1 VKAAVFWPESV
12 LEILAEIRPDELDK
26 IDRDVALLERFPRMY
41 PVKRSGLYR
50 GHRWFACG
58 NWLVFYRFASGKV
71 FIRGVWPARIPLP
84 R

>member
-1 VKAAVFWPESV
+1 MKTEIFWSQSV
-12 LEILAEIRPDELDK
+12 LDILEEIRPAELDE
-26 IDRDVALLERFPRMY
+26 IDRDVALLESFPRLY
-41 PVKRSGLYR
+41 PVKRSGRYR

-58 NWLVFYRFASGKV
+58 NWPVFYRFASGKV